1 AERSADWS
9 LHLAATTAMVPYFY
23 AHDRPNYS
31 RWLPVYL
38 ADMAQLEQ
46 KHPEVYRQFMEGEHA
61 CRSSQKEG
69 NKLSGKYGIYDVC
82 VPYLSSFLELDC
94 VLVHVLLATA
104 GVLVF
109 KDLAGLCWYTEDCWN
124 YLNGAHFESNNEFD
138 DKLVDEWDEIFQDNE
153 LFDMIVNN
161 ISLSQLDGS
170 ISMLEES
177 LDNSTESLDDEIPPD
192 AKESP
197 QQFLMRALDMR
208 NKVIFVSQE
217 ADCDFNYGLKLIQN
231 TFLKSFETGL
241 RDDILATNLRP
252 MLRTQNLT
260 DEELMKSVNEMAS
273 HQIECRNKLATER
286 QKTARV
292 NVCVSEG
299 VQKNVGHPKKT
310 DASSDDVSRKL
321 LAEIKQM
328 QSELSNLKVQV
339 DATNV
344 SNTQGYSEQTR
355 PFRGRGR
362 GRGRPY
368 NQQRRAWGCSYCKE
382 RGTAESC
389 RHVSPAVAIITSL
402 TTAQKRH
409 KTRETMVGY
418 PPGTESSRVKTNVPF
433 L

>member
-1 AERSADWS
+1 MGEKVTSDTFYPDSVPGITRGYKEAEIIDAVIRSISPHSSFRSYVETLTDLS
-9 LHLAATTAMVPYFY
+9 LAKLRKILRVHYREKSASELYHQLATT
-23 AHDRPNYS
+23 
-31 RWLPVYL
+31 
-38 ADMAQLEQ
+38 
-46 KHPEVYRQFMEGEHA
+46 
-61 CRSSQKEG
+61 
-69 NKLSGKYGIYDVC
+69 
-82 VPYLSSFLELDC
+82 
-94 VLVHVLLATA
+94 
-104 GVLVF
+104 
-109 KDLAGLCWYTEDCWN
+109 
-124 YLNGAHFESNNEFD
+124 
-138 DKLVDEWDEIFQDNE
+138 FQ
-153 LFDMIVNN
+153 
-161 ISLSQLDGS
+161 
-170 ISMLEES
+170 
-177 LDNSTESLDDEIPPD
+177 D

-208 NKVIFVSQE
+208 NKVIFASQE

-273 HQIECRNKLATER
+273 HQIERKNKLATER

-299 VQKNVGHPKKT
+299 GQKNVEHPKKT

-328 QSELSNLKVQV
+328 RSELSNLKVQV

-344 SNTQGYSEQTR
+344 SNAQGYSEQTR

-389 RHVSPAVAIITSL
+389 RHCFACGGDNHLAYNCPQ
-402 TTAQKRH
+402 TTPDQGNDGRLPPRD
-409 KTRETMVGY
+409 RE
-418 PPGTESSRVKTNVPF
+418 
-433 L
+433 